1 MKNNRFY
8 QHKAR
13 IQEISKEKHVDVSV
27 ASRMLV
33 HEMGWTDHHAEL
45 NAWDKLCIKYARHK
59 TKTLADL
66 FEE

>member
-8 QHKAR
+8 QNKKAIQR
-13 IQEISKEKHVDVSV
+13 ISREKNVDVSV
-27 ASRMLV
+27 AARMLV
-33 HEMGWTDHHAEL
+33 KEKGWEDYHAEL
-45 NAWDKLCIKYARHK
+45 NAWEKLCIQYMRHP

>member
-8 QHKAR
+8 QNRKA
-13 IQEISKEKHVDVSV
+13 IQQISKTRDVDVSV
-27 ASRMLV
+27 AARMLA
-33 HEMGWTDHHAEL
+33 HEKGWTDHHAEL
-45 NAWDKLCIKYARHK
+45 NAWDQECIKYARHK